1 MSKRD
6 VTIRTTT
13 ETVTKKD
20 LPAHIADQYEDLP
33 FTSSNV
39 LSVET
44 TPSKPSKK
52 G

>member
-1 MSKRD
+1 MPGKRD

-13 ETVTKKD
+13 ETVTKRD

-33 FTSSNV
+33 FKTSNV

-44 TPSKPSKK
+44 TPSKK
-52 G
+52 GKG